1 MKDSGCCGADEFI
14 KLWAY
19 TLTEYH
25 KIVHLD
31 MDTVIFR
38 NIDDIFDI
46 DKDLLFTGDYGMK
59 GGSPVPPAQGTIS
72 YDKCL

>member
-25 KIVHLD
+25 RVVHLD
-31 MDTVIFR
+31 MDTVIFK
-38 NIDDIFDI
+38 NLVCHKLIF
-46 DKDLLFTGDYGMK
+46 LLIL
-59 GGSPVPPAQGTIS
+59 TII
-72 YDKCL
+72 YYYTIY